1 MIYSFICV
9 LLIAF
14 FATLVRSTFG
24 FGESLVAV
32 PLLSVFMPVSLA
44 VPLSVLISVLV
55 ALVVVVQDH
64 SEIHFRSARWLILS
78 ALPGIPIGLL
88 MLVYGNEVWVKT
100 ILGLLI
106 IGYAL
111 YALYGSKG
119 LRLDKESRPW
129 LLLCGFISG
138 VLGGA
143 YGINGPPLV
152 VYGNM
157 RKWTP
162 KQFRATLQGYFL
174 PASLAGV
181 IGYLAKGLIT
191 YQLGQY
197 FLLTIPAVIPAIFLG
212 RYFNHKLKDEF
223 FKYVYLG
230 LLVIGL
236 LLIVLSLFKVA
247 RKPAVTT
254 YRRSRNVALI
264 SPTIASGFS

>member
-9 LLIAF
+9 LLITF
-14 FATLVRSTFG
+14 LATLVRSTFG

-32 PLLSVFMPVSLA
+32 PLLSIFMPVSLA

-64 SEIHFRSARWLILS
+64 RQIHFKSARWLIVS

-88 MLVYGNEVWVKT
+88 ILVYGNEIWVKT
-100 ILGLLI
+100 ILGLFI
-106 IGYAL
+106 IAYSL
-111 YALYGSKG
+111 YALYGSNR
-119 LRLDKESRPW
+119 LRLDEESKPW
-129 LLLCGFISG
+129 LLLCGFLSG

-174 PASLAGV
+174 PASLAGI
-181 IGYLAKGLIT
+181 IGYLAKGMIT

-197 FLLTIPAVIPAIFLG
+197 FLLTVPAIIPAIFLG
-212 RYFNHKLKDEF
+212 RYFNHKLKEEF
-223 FKYVYLG
+223 FKYVYFG

-236 LLIVLSLFKVA
+236 LLIVLSGLKA
-247 RKPAVTT
+247 A
-254 YRRSRNVALI
+254 
-264 SPTIASGFS
+264 G